1 MKQRNIFMVL
11 FFSTTIL
18 IILFFWNTK
27 KQKMKLVQLKNNLN
41 EINIQLNT
49 HGDILK
55 ETVKIEN
62 DLIHK
67 KDTLINQFSVSRNIF
82 EEIELIK
89 GLARDFKVNIK
100 DIKVDRENTFMLSD
114 QIINENDL
122 PLERHTLSFQ
132 LSGKFISI
140 GEFLEK
146 QNNKFENIFLS
157 QCEFKMDS
165 LDPRGVIAQLEFNIY
180 GDKK

>member
-1 MKQRNIFMVL
+1 MKQKKIFMVL

-27 KQKMKLVQLKNNLN
+27 KQKAKLVRLKNNLN
-41 EINIQLNT
+41 EINIQLNS

-55 ETVKIEN
+55 ETVRIEN

-67 KDTLINQFSVSRNIF
+67 KDTLINQFSLSKNII
-82 EEIELIK
+82 EEIDLIK
-89 GLARDFKVNIK
+89 GLARDFKVNIE
-100 DIKVDRENTFMLSD
+100 DIKVDRENTFLPSN
-114 QIINENDL
+114 QILNNNDL

-140 GEFLEK
+140 GEFLEE
-146 QNNKFENIFLS
+146 QNNKFGNIFLS

>member
-18 IILFFWNTK
+18 IMLFFWNTK

-140 GEFLEK
+140 GEFLEE

>member
-18 IILFFWNTK
+18 IILFLWNTK
-27 KQKMKLVQLKNNLN
+27 KQKVKLVQLKKHLN
-41 EINIQLNT
+41 EINIQLND
-49 HGDILK
+49 HQDILK
-55 ETVKIEN
+55 ETVKVEN
-62 DLIHK
+62 DLIYRR
-67 KDTLINQFSVSRNIF
+67 DTLINQFSLSRNIF

-114 QIINENDL
+114 QIINKNDL

-140 GEFLEK
+140 GEFLEDH
-146 QNNKFENIFLS
+146 NNNSYYI
-157 QCEFKMDS
+157 
-165 LDPRGVIAQLEFNIY
+165 
-180 GDKK
+180 

>member
-18 IILFFWNTK
+18 IILFLWNTK
-27 KQKMKLVQLKNNLN
+27 EQKVKLVQLKKHLN
-41 EINIQLNT
+41 EINIQLND
-49 HGDILK
+49 HQDILK
-55 ETVKIEN
+55 ETVKVEN
-62 DLIHK
+62 DLIYRR
-67 KDTLINQFSVSRNIF
+67 DTLINQFSLSRNIF

-114 QIINENDL
+114 QIINKNDL

-140 GEFLEK
+140 GEFLEDLRAAS
-146 QNNKFENIFLS
+146 FS
-157 QCEFKMDS
+157 
-165 LDPRGVIAQLEFNIY
+165 PRGLQSSSI
-180 GDKK
+180 